1 MSEKLNRIRKIDV
14 ENWVWVIYIFII
26 IFSFIANKKEKE
38 YILYGDENS
47 KIEYQKLMTIIFTVL
62 VIIYYYFTK
71 SSYEDVINLNI
82 SDSFKKKRLTNLSFI
97 GSMLVLISGII
108 FLYIIINDDNLD
120 TEISFN

>member
-1 MSEKLNRIRKIDV
+1 MSEKLNRIREIDV

-38 YILYGDENS
+38 YILYGDEDS
-47 KIEYQKLMTIIFTVL
+47 KIEYQKLMIIIFTIL

-71 SSYEDVINLNI
+71 SSYEDVTNLDMN
-82 SDSFKKKRLTNLSFI
+82 DSFKKKKLTNLSFI

-108 FLYIIINDDNLD
+108 FLYIIINDDNID
-120 TEISFN
+120 TEIAFN